1 MGPEQHEVVN
11 LAGFVTAEAAARHA
25 LRLAIAADEANEG
38 DLRLDWRDLLRGA
51 EVWAALSVAL
61 SIVGPTDVR
70 APDNNL
76 LQGI

>member
-1 MGPEQHEVVN
+1 MEPEEHEVVN
-11 LAGFVTAEAAARHA
+11 CNGIVTAEAAARHA
-25 LRLAIAADEANEG
+25 LRLAIAAEEADQE

-70 APDNNL
+70 ARGNNL